1 MAEITAK
8 LIQEL
13 REKTAAGM
21 LDCKKALI
29 ENNGERYTRSCTT
42 FSLLKARI

>member
-8 LIQEL
+8 MIQEL

-21 LDCKKALI
+21 MDCKKALVESNGDI
-29 ENNGERYTRSCTT
+29 EAAADWLRQKG
-42 FSLLKARI
+42 IV